1 MRARLGEATEIVEA
15 HQLSIS
21 LARAG
26 ARHYAELMDAR
37 TRKQAED
44 RDETVDEA
52 RMLAETISVKR
63 DRLLASL
70 TLIAGIGLI
79 VGLPFALQ
87 LGAEFFMPVTAAL
100 VIAIALVPL
109 LEWFERRGIPSKPA
123 AGLCVI
129 LFLMMA
135 IFAIGTIVIPAS
147 DWVAQVPTKITKVRT
162 ALEPVFDL
170 YKNLD
175 RFVNRIANQI
185 ELNHAAHTRTVTIE
199 QPNSIMGLL
208 ATSAPHLLIQLFFS
222 LLVIFF
228 FLAGWTAMRKKTIV
242 SRGSFEGA
250 LTTARVIQQVVD
262 ATSTYL
268 GTITLINI
276 GLGAL
281 TAGALWLLGMP
292 SPIMWGGIVA
302 VANYIPYLGPIV
314 CALLLFV
321 GGLMTYPDIWGAL
334 APPAAFTC
342 FHLVEA
348 NFFTPM
354 VVGHRLTIS
363 PLSIL
368 VSLSFWAWV
377 WGTTGALLAV
387 PLLIIMKTI
396 FSAAGT
402 PDIAGF
408 LFEHGTLT
416 HAGEEDEEEVEERQ
430 EIQPAMVDTPQPR
443 T

>member
-1 MRARLGEATEIVEA
+1 MLTA
-15 HQLSIS
+15 
-21 LARAG
+21 
-26 ARHYAELMDAR
+26 MDAR
-37 TRKQAED
+37 TKKHQVESEADPHQIAESI
-44 RDETVDEA
+44 VA
-52 RMLAETISVKR
+52 KR
-63 DRLLASL
+63 DRLLASFN
-70 TLIAGIGLI
+70 LIAGIGLVI
-79 VGLPFALQ
+79 GLPFALRE
-87 LGAEFFMPVTAAL
+87 GAEFFMPVTAAL

-109 LEWFERRGIPSKPA
+109 LEWFERRGVPSRLA
-123 AGLCVI
+123 AGFCLIV
-129 LFLMMA
+129 FLA
-135 IFAIGTIVIPAS
+135 LALFAIGTIIVPAT
-147 DWVAQVPTKITKVRT
+147 DWVAQVPGKIPKVRA
-162 ALEPVFDL
+162 ALEPVLDL

-175 RFVNRIANQI
+175 RFI
-185 ELNHAAHTRTVTIE
+185 TRTTSQIAINQEHARTVRIE
-199 QPNSIMGLL
+199 TPNSALGLL
-208 ATSAPHLLIQLFFS
+208 TSSAPHLLIQLFFS

-228 FLAGWTAMRKKTIV
+228 FLAGWTAMRKRTIV

-314 CALLLFV
+314 SALLLFL

-334 APPAAFTC
+334 WPPAVFVC

-348 NFFTPM
+348 NLFTPM

-368 VSLSFWAWV
+368 ISLSFWAWV

-387 PLLIIMKTI
+387 PLLIIMKTV

-416 HAGEEDEEEVEERQ
+416 HVGDVDEEEEDEKREM
-430 EIQPAMVDTPQPR
+430 QPAMVDTPKSP

>member
-1 MRARLGEATEIVEA
+1 MIR
-15 HQLSIS
+15 
-21 LARAG
+21 
-26 ARHYAELMDAR
+26 
-37 TRKQAED
+37 
-44 RDETVDEA
+44 
-52 RMLAETISVKR
+52 
-63 DRLLASL
+63 
-70 TLIAGIGLI
+70 
-79 VGLPFALQ
+79 
-87 LGAEFFMPVTAAL
+87 
-100 VIAIALVPL
+100 
-109 LEWFERRGIPSKPA
+109 
-123 AGLCVI
+123 
-129 LFLMMA
+129 
-135 IFAIGTIVIPAS
+135 IGTAS
-147 DWVAQVPTKITKVRT
+147 RAPSVPQTQPQKLI
-162 ALEPVFDL
+162 EI
-170 YKNLD
+170 
-175 RFVNRIANQI
+175 RIS
-185 ELNHAAHTRTVTIE
+185 T
-199 QPNSIMGLL
+199 GL
-208 ATSAPHLLIQLFFS
+208 
-222 LLVIFF
+222 
-228 FLAGWTAMRKKTIV
+228 IV

-268 GTITLINI
+268 GTITVINI

-292 SPIMWGGIVA
+292 SPVMWGGIVA

-321 GGLMTYPDIWGAL
+321 GGLMTFPDVWGAL
-334 APPAAFTC
+334 LPPAVFIS

-416 HAGEEDEEEVEERQ
+416 HVGEEDEEEVEERQ
-430 EIQPAMVDTPQPR
+430 EIQPAMVDTPKALS
-443 T
+443 

>member
-1 MRARLGEATEIVEA
+1 M
-15 HQLSIS
+15 
-21 LARAG
+21 LAR
-26 ARHYAELMDAR
+26 MDAR
-37 TRKQAED
+37 TGKHHELG
-44 RDETVDEA
+44 EEISDEA
-52 RMLAETISVKR
+52 RALAETITAKR

-70 TLIAGIGLI
+70 TLIAGIA
-79 VGLPFALQ
+79 VVVALPFALRA
-87 LGAEFFMPVTAAL
+87 GAEFFMPVTAAL

-109 LEWFERRGIPSKPA
+109 LEWFERRGMPSKPA
-123 AGLCVI
+123 AGLCVLI
-129 LFLMMA
+129 FLLIA
-135 IFAIGTIVIPAS
+135 IFAIGSIVIPAS
-147 DWVAQVPTKITKVRT
+147 DWVAQVPTKIGKVRA
-162 ALEPVFDL
+162 ALDPVL
-170 YKNLD
+170 VVYKNLD
-175 RFVNRIANQI
+175 RFIDRIANQVQI
-185 ELNHAAHTRTVTIE
+185 SHVNHARTVTIE
-199 QPNSIMGLL
+199 QPNSVMGLL

-228 FLAGWTAMRKKTIV
+228 FLAGWTAMRKRTIV

-276 GLGAL
+276 GLGTL

-292 SPIMWGGIVA
+292 SPVMWGGIVA

-314 CALLLFV
+314 AALLLFV
-321 GGLMTYPDIWGAL
+321 GGLMTYPDVWGAL
-334 APPAAFTC
+334 LPPAVFVG

-396 FSAAGT
+396 FAAAGT

-416 HAGEEDEEEVEERQ
+416 HIGDPDEEEVEERQ
-430 EIQPAMVDTPQPR
+430 EMKPAMVDTPKALS
-443 T
+443 

>member
-1 MRARLGEATEIVEA
+1 MIMR
-15 HQLSIS
+15 
-21 LARAG
+21 
-26 ARHYAELMDAR
+26 MDAR
-37 TRKQAED
+37 TRKQQAIE
-44 RDETVDEA
+44 EEHEGEA
-52 RMLAETISVKR
+52 RVLAEAITAKR
-63 DRLLASL
+63 DRLLAGL
-70 TLIAGIGLI
+70 TLIAGIGL
-79 VGLPFALQ
+79 VLMVPFALRA
-87 LGAEFFMPVTAAL
+87 GAEFFMPVTAAL

-109 LEWFERRGIPSKPA
+109 LEWFERRGIPSKPS
-123 AGLCVI
+123 AGLCVVI
-129 LFLMMA
+129 FLA
-135 IFAIGTIVIPAS
+135 IALFAIGSIVVPAS
-147 DWVAQVPTKITKVRT
+147 DWVARVPSKIPKVRQT
-162 ALEPVFDL
+162 LEPVIRL
-170 YKNLD
+170 YKHLD
-175 RFVNRIANQI
+175 RWLERASSQIAITPAQRTPTVN
-185 ELNHAAHTRTVTIE
+185 VE
-199 QPNSIMGLL
+199 QPHSMSTLL
-208 ATSAPHLLIQLFFS
+208 ISSAPHLLIQLFFA

-228 FLAGWTAMRKKTIV
+228 FLAGWTTMRKKTIV

-276 GLGAL
+276 GLGTL
-281 TAGALWLLGMP
+281 TAAVLWWMGMP

-302 VANYIPYLGPIV
+302 VANYIPYLGPIAS
-314 CALLLFV
+314 ALLLFL
-321 GGLMTYPDIWGAL
+321 GGLMTYPDVWTAL
-334 APPAAFTC
+334 MPPAAFIC
-342 FHLVEA
+342 FHLIEA

-387 PLLIIMKTI
+387 PLLIIMKTV

-416 HAGEEDEEEVEERQ
+416 HVGDPDEEEEDERQ
-430 EIQPAMVDTPQPR
+430 EMRPAMVDTPK
-443 T
+443 TLS

>member
-1 MRARLGEATEIVEA
+1 
-15 HQLSIS
+15 
-21 LARAG
+21 
-26 ARHYAELMDAR
+26 MDAR
-37 TRKQAED
+37 TRKQQRAE
-44 RDETVDEA
+44 EEPSDEA
-52 RMLAETISVKR
+52 LALAETITAKR

-70 TLIAGIGLI
+70 TLIAGIALI
-79 VGLPFALQ
+79 ILLPFALRA
-87 LGAEFFMPVTAAL
+87 GAEFFMPVTAAL
-100 VIAIALVPL
+100 VIAIALVPA
-109 LEWFERRGIPSKPA
+109 LEWFERRGIPSKMA
-123 AGLCVI
+123 AGLCLVI
-129 LFLMMA
+129 FLMIA
-135 IFAIGTIVIPAS
+135 VFAIGSIVVPAS
-147 DWVAQVPTKITKVRT
+147 DWVAQIPSKIPKVRA

-175 RFVNRIANQI
+175 RFVGRIANQI
-185 ELNHAAHTRTVTIE
+185 ELSHASHARTVTIE
-199 QPNSIMGLL
+199 QPTSVVGLL

-228 FLAGWTAMRKKTIV
+228 FLAGWTTMRKRTIV

-268 GTITLINI
+268 GTITLINM

-314 CALLLFV
+314 CALLLFA

-334 APPAAFTC
+334 APPGAFIC
-342 FHLVEA
+342 FHLIEA
-348 NFFTPM
+348 NFFSPM

-368 VSLSFWAWV
+368 VSLSFWAWI

-387 PLLIIMKTI
+387 PLLIIMKTV

-408 LFEHGTLT
+408 LFEQGTLT
-416 HAGEEDEEEVEERQ
+416 HIGEEDEEEVEERQ
-430 EIQPAMVDTPQPR
+430 EMQPAMVDTPKALS
-443 T
+443 

>member
-1 MRARLGEATEIVEA
+1 
-15 HQLSIS
+15 
-21 LARAG
+21 
-26 ARHYAELMDAR
+26 MDAR
-37 TRKQAED
+37 TRKHAQPNDDVA
-44 RDETVDEA
+44 DEA
-52 RMLAETISVKR
+52 RMLAETITAKR

-70 TLIAGIGLI
+70 TLLAGLGLI
-79 VGLPFALQ
+79 VGLPFALRT
-87 LGAEFFMPVTAAL
+87 GAEFFMPVTAAL
-100 VIAIALVPL
+100 VVAIALVPL
-109 LEWFERRGIPSKPA
+109 LEWFERRGIPSKLS
-123 AGLCVI
+123 AGMCVI
-129 LFLMMA
+129 IFLA
-135 IFAIGTIVIPAS
+135 FALFAIGSIVVPAR
-147 DWVAQVPTKITKVRT
+147 DWVAQVPASIPKVRT
-162 ALEPVFDL
+162 TLEPVIQL
-170 YKNLD
+170 YKHLD
-175 RFVNRIANQI
+175 KFIDKTTSQIAITQEQTRAVRI
-185 ELNHAAHTRTVTIE
+185 ET
-199 QPNSIMGLL
+199 PNSASSLL
-208 ATSAPHLLIQLFFS
+208 LTSAPHLLIQLFFA

-268 GTITLINI
+268 GTITVINI

-292 SPIMWGGIVA
+292 SPVMWGGIVA

-314 CALLLFV
+314 CALLLFL

-334 APPAAFTC
+334 APPAAFIC

-348 NFFTPM
+348 NLFTPM

-416 HAGEEDEEEVEERQ
+416 HVGDPNEEEEDERQ
-430 EIQPAMVDTPQPR
+430 EMQPAMVDTPKPR
-443 T
+443 P

>member
-1 MRARLGEATEIVEA
+1 
-15 HQLSIS
+15 
-21 LARAG
+21 
-26 ARHYAELMDAR
+26 MDAR
-37 TRKQAED
+37 THKQQHAEPAS
-44 RDETVDEA
+44 DEA
-52 RMLAETISVKR
+52 RMLAETITVKR

-79 VGLPFALQ
+79 VMVPFALRA
-87 LGAEFFMPVTAAL
+87 GAEFFMPVTAAL
-100 VIAIALVPL
+100 VVAIALVPL

-129 LFLMMA
+129 IFLA
-135 IFAIGTIVIPAS
+135 VALFAIGSIVVPAS
-147 DWVAQVPTKITKVRT
+147 DWVAQVPTKITKVRH
-162 ALEPVFDL
+162 ALEPIFDL

-175 RFVNRIANQI
+175 RFIDRTVSQI
-185 ELNHAAHTRTVTIE
+185 EVAGAQSPQTRAVRIE
-199 QPNSIMGLL
+199 TPNSMLGLL
-208 ATSAPHLLIQLFFS
+208 TSSAPHLLIQLFFS

-281 TAGALWLLGMP
+281 TASALWLLGMP
-292 SPIMWGGIVA
+292 SPVMWGGIVA

-321 GGLMTYPDIWGAL
+321 GGLMSFPDVWGAL
-334 APPAAFTC
+334 LPPAVFIG

-387 PLLIIMKTI
+387 PLLIILKTV

-416 HAGEEDEEEVEERQ
+416 HAGDADEEQEDERQ
-430 EIQPAMVDTPQPR
+430 KMAPAMVDTPK
-443 T
+443 TLS